1 MPLPST
7 SEMVRFAV
15 FAGVTALLALLAGTG
30 HVAYACVMLVVGA
43 ALLYALLDL
52 VDYEI
57 VKRNRRG

>member
-1 MPLPST
+1 
-7 SEMVRFAV
+7 MVRFAV

-30 HVAYACVMLVVGA
+30 RVAYTCVMLVVGA

-57 VKRNRRG
+57 AKRNRRG